1 MEKPEFVYRKNVVV
15 NADYVEWIGSV
26 KQRFQ
31 KAQTKAVLQVNT
43 AMLEFYWEIGRDLV
57 SMHPEDKW
65 GKGIVRQFALDMR
78 EAFPQEKGFS
88 ETNVKY
94 MKLWYDFYYQRV
106 VIGQQ
111 LVDQFENLI
120 SHQDSCKI
128 ESEKN
133 QQIATRL
140 NMPELFG
147 KIPWGHHILIITKT
161 KNLNEALFYINKTIE
176 DNWSRSMLE
185 SRINNN
191 LFMTQGAA
199 MTNFSNTLPI
209 SQGKLAQE
217 ILKDPYNFEFLA
229 MKSGYDEKELEAAL
243 ISNITKFLLELG
255 KGFAFVGRQ
264 TELQMPDG
272 KSYFPDLIFYH
283 TKLKSY
289 VVIELKAVEF
299 IPEFAGK
306 INFYVSAADELL
318 KADDDNPTI
327 GLIICKAS
335 DKTIVEWSFRGVDR
349 PIGVASYQIQEVVER
364 TVKELQIKNSGNGGK
379 KRTLSVTSI

>member
-1 MEKPEFVYRKNVVV
+1 MEKPEFVYREGAESKS
-15 NADYVEWIGSV
+15 DYVEWIGSV

-43 AMLEFYWEIGRDLV
+43 AMLDFYWSIGRDLV
-57 SMHPEDKW
+57 ALHPEEKW

-78 EAFPQEKGFS
+78 TSFPHETGFS
-88 ETNVKY
+88 ETNVKC
-94 MKLWYDFYYQRV
+94 MKRWYDFYYQRV
-106 VIGQQ
+106 IIGHQ
-111 LVDQFENLI
+111 LGAQFENII
-120 SHQDSCKI
+120 S
-128 ESEKN
+128 
-133 QQIATRL
+133 QQAGTQME
-140 NMPELFG
+140 MPELFG
-147 KIPWGHHILIITKT
+147 KIPWKHHVLIITKT

-176 DNWSRSMLE
+176 GNWSRSILE
-185 SRINNN
+185 SQMRNN
-191 LFMTQGAA
+191 LFAAQGAA
-199 MTNFSNTLPI
+199 LTNFNNTLPMP
-209 SQGKLAQE
+209 QGKLAQE

-229 MKSGYDEKELEAAL
+229 MKAGYDEKELEDAL

-264 TELQMPDG
+264 MELQMPNG

-283 TKLKSY
+283 IKLKSY

-299 IPEFAGK
+299 APEFAGK

-327 GLIICKAS
+327 GLIICRAS

-349 PIGVASYQIQEVVER
+349 PIGVASYQIQDVVER
-364 TVKELQIKNSGNGGK
+364 TVKEIKDKQQI
-379 KRTLSVTSI
+379 